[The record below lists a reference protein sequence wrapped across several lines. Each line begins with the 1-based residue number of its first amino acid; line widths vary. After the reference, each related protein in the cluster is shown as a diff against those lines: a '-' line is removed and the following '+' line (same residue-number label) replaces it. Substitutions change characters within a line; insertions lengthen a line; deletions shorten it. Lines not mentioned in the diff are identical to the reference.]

1 MNKEIQTIL
10 QEIIQL
16 LEQEKELLIVSI
28 KNHEV
33 SNQLEEIIE
42 QKKSVLSKLSL
53 YEEEDIFRYKKELE
67 KIKLL
72 NERNIELAK
81 NNLNFI
87 DSVFEAIFS
96 DEAKQYTPNGELTTQ
111 KEGLVNK
118 KA

>member
-1 MNKEIQTIL
+1 MNQEIQTIL

-16 LEQEKELLIVSI
+16 LEKEKELLVLSI
-28 KNHEV
+28 KNHDV
-33 SNQLEEIIE
+33 SKQLEEIIE
-42 QKKSVLSKLSL
+42 QKKSALSKLS
-53 YEEEDIFRYKKELE
+53 EQNEEDILQNKKELE
-67 KIKLL
+67 TIKLL

-87 DSVFEAIFS
+87 DSMFEAIFC
-96 DEAKQYTPNGELTTQ
+96 DEAKQYTPNGELTSQ